1 MRFLQTDMTA
11 LLGSCH
17 FPQNPLKL
25 KRIQAFKLARVV
37 AMEKNQTSRHPLS
50 NQTTLTTTEDTAS

>member
-1 MRFLQTDMTA
+1 MTFLQTDMTA
-11 LLGSCH
+11 LLGSYH

-37 AMEKNQTSRHPLS
+37 AMEKDQISQHPLS
-50 NQTTLTTTEDTAS
+50 NQTTLKRTEGTAS